1 MIKSMTAFG
10 RGEAS
15 AGPFRATVEVR
26 SVNHRFADLKIKLP
40 PDLAP
45 LEPILH
51 RSLQKAVRRGR
62 LDVTVSVTRA
72 GEDGHQFEVNRSMV
86 ASYLRASEQ
95 IRADF
100 GVEGR
105 VSLET
110 ILALPD
116 AVRVRPAE
124 SQLGQDERGAL
135 LGAFERALADHGA
148 MREREGE
155 ILARDIRRR
164 IEVIRR
170 LQKRIARRA
179 PRMIPLYAKRLKARI
194 KGLDRAMGAGG
205 RLGLDATRLAQEVAL
220 TAERSD
226 ITEELVR
233 LAGYLEQLDT
243 LLGQNGE
250 PVGKK
255 LDFIMQELNR
265 ESNTINS
272 KAVDLAICQAA
283 LEMKAEVEKIREQV
297 QNIE

>member
-10 RGEAS
+10 RGESS

-40 PDLAP
+40 ADLAR

-62 LDVTVSVTRA
+62 LDVTVSVSHA
-72 GEDGHQFEVNRSMV
+72 SEDGHLFEVNRALV
-86 ASYLRASEQ
+86 ASYLKASEQ

-110 ILALPD
+110 ILSLPD
-116 AVRVRPAE
+116 AVQVRTSE
-124 SQLGQDERGAL
+124 SHLGQEERAAL
-135 LGAFERALADHGA
+135 LGAFDKALADHGA

-164 IEVIRR
+164 IDVIRK
-170 LQKRIARRA
+170 LQRRIAQRA
-179 PRMIPLYAKRLKARI
+179 PKMIPLYAKRLKARI
-194 KGLDRAMGAGG
+194 KGLDRALGSGG
-205 RLGLDATRLAQEVAL
+205 GLGLDATRLAQEVAL

-243 LLGQNGE
+243 LLEEGASRSARSSISSCRSSTAS
-250 PVGKK
+250 PTRSTRKRSISPSVRP
-255 LDFIMQELNR
+255 LSR
-265 ESNTINS
+265 
-272 KAVDLAICQAA
+272 
-283 LEMKAEVEKIREQV
+283 
-297 QNIE
+297 